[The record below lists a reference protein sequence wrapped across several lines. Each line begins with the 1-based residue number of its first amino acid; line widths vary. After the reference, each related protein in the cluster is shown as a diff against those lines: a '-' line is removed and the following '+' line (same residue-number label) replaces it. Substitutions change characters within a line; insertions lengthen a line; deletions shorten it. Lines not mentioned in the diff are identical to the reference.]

1 MKKFYSLFSGYEYL
15 SNKKLEQ
22 IKKYYFHYFKNIKKR
37 KELNKITD
45 KEKADIKEKD
55 IWYVDIIDKY
65 AFEE

>member
-1 MKKFYSLFSGYEYL
+1 MFE
-15 SNKKLEQ
+15 KL
-22 IKKYYFHYFKNIKKR
+22 
-37 KELNKITD
+37 KITD